1 MSANV
6 YGGFGKAAEHS
17 SAQAAKAGI
26 DYGPLVAE
34 VRKSFNTGKVCA
46 ERLRLPIRGQIL

>member
-6 YGGFGKAAEHS
+6 YGGFGKAAEQS

-46 ERLRLPIRGQIL
+46 ERLPLPIRGQIL